1 MAQLDLFNVDDQEI
15 YDKITG
21 YVEDKLGETLYAGD
35 ERKIF
40 LEIMT
45 AFVVDFLTEKNTEF
59 NQRFAQYA
67 KGKIL
72 DAHGENENCE
82 RLQKTSAT
90 TVVQFALSSAINQNV
105 VIPAGTRVTA
115 DDVHYFATDSVAVI
129 NAGSTIVDVNT
140 TAVAGGED
148 YNGFDV
154 GQINKLVDR
163 VEYIATVKNL
173 TVTSGGDNGEP
184 YPEEDDG
191 VGDEHYY
198 QRIRLAKATKST
210 AGAETAYEYYA
221 KSADP
226 SISDVK
232 VTSPSAGVIKLIITC
247 TGGTVPSQD
256 ILNKV
261 LAVCSAK
268 DVRPLDDYVQAVG
281 VTQVPY
287 DIVLTYYTTS
297 NEENAVV
304 EEVEGTGGA
313 LERYIAWQSSENG
326 ININPD
332 RIRSEILKSE
342 NKPIGADRVEIT
354 KPVYTTLDETKVAVW
369 SGNMTVNHVVTD
381 EV

>member
-1 MAQLDLFNVDDQEI
+1 MAELDLFNVDDQEI
-15 YDKITG
+15 HDEIVG
-21 YVEDKLGETLYAGD
+21 FVEDRLEETLYPGD

-45 AFVVDFLTEKNTEF
+45 AFVVDFLTKKNEEF

-72 DAHGENENCE
+72 DAHGENEGCP
-82 RLQKTSAT
+82 RLGKTAAT
-90 TVVQFALSSAINQNV
+90 TIMEFKLSSAITQNV
-105 VIPAGTRVTA
+105 VIPAGTRVTP
-115 DDVHYFATDSVAVI
+115 DNEHYFATDSVAVI
-129 NAGSTIVDVNT
+129 SAGQTSINIET
-140 TAVAGGED
+140 TATEGGED

-173 TVTSGGDNGEP
+173 TATSGGDNGEP

-198 QRIRLAKATKST
+198 ERIRLAKATKST
-210 AGAETAYEYYA
+210 AGAETTYEYYA

-226 SISDVK
+226 TISDVK
-232 VTSPSAGVIKLIITC
+232 VTSPSPGVIKLVITC
-247 TGGTVPSQD
+247 TGGAVPSQD
-256 ILNKV
+256 ILDKV

-281 VTQVPY
+281 VEQVPY
-287 DIVLTYYTTS
+287 DIQLTYYTTA

-304 EEVEGTGGA
+304 QEIEGTDGA
-313 LERYIAWQSSENG
+313 IDRFIEWQCSENG
-326 ININPD
+326 TDINPD
-332 RIRSEILKSE
+332 RLRAEILKSDTRSV
-342 NKPIGADRVEIT
+342 GANRVVIT
-354 KPVYTTLDETKVAVW
+354 KPVYAELDETQIAKF
-369 SGNMTVNHVVTD
+369 SGNMTVTHEVV
-381 EV
+381 

>member
-1 MAQLDLFNVDDQEI
+1 MAELDLFNVDDQEI
-15 YDKITG
+15 HDEIVG
-21 YVEDKLGETLYAGD
+21 YIEDHIEETLYPGD

-40 LEIMT
+40 AEVMT
-45 AFVVDFLTEKNTEF
+45 AFVVDFLTKKNEEF

-67 KGKIL
+67 KGTIL
-72 DAHGENENCE
+72 DAHGENEGCP
-82 RLQKTSAT
+82 RLEKTAAT
-90 TVVQFALSSAINQNV
+90 TVMQFNLSSAVTQNV
-105 VIPAGTRVTA
+105 VIPAGTRVTP
-115 DDVHYFATDSVAVI
+115 DNEHYFATDTVAVI
-129 NAGSTIVDVNT
+129 DAGDTTVTVET
-140 TAVAGGED
+140 TAAEGGED

-173 TVTSGGDNGEP
+173 TATSGGDNGEP

-198 QRIRLAKATKST
+198 ERIRLAKSTKST
-210 AGAETAYEYYA
+210 AGAETTYEYYA

-226 SISDVK
+226 TISDVK
-232 VTSPSAGVIKLIITC
+232 VTSPSPGVIKLVITC
-247 TGGTVPSQD
+247 TGGAVPSQD
-256 ILNKV
+256 ILDKV

-281 VTQVPY
+281 VEQVPY
-287 DIVLTYYTTS
+287 DIQLTYYTTA
-297 NEENAVV
+297 NEENTVV

-354 KPVYTTLDETKVAVW
+354 KPVYTTLDKTKIAVW